1 MKNFLIK
8 NINYLLQSLVVL
20 LSVLLSFYIDDI
32 RTNNLNSNY
41 KNELVIDLQSIIDNE
56 LLQIKNIKKLQL
68 SCLKAAEE
76 LIFDLTTKSNLATK
90 LNDKQIATKLLLL
103 TERGSVSF
111 FNQSSLYDELI
122 STGSTRLIKS
132 DNFRYALSNTYNN
145 LNQRNIAVSRLI
157 DDYFF
162 NAIAR
167 INKHIIIV
175 SKEQEKTDGIVY
187 SDLVPT
193 YFKIDKDYYVSDD
206 FLGDI
211 NQLKTLVERY
221 IDMLNKLEE
230 SYQILRIYS
239 DEELS

>member
-1 MKNFLIK
+1 LKNFLIK
-8 NINYLLQSLVVL
+8 NINYFLQSLVVL

-32 RTNNLNSNY
+32 RTNKLNSNY
-41 KNELVIDLQSIIDNE
+41 KNELVLDLQSIIDSE
-56 LLQIKNIKKLQL
+56 LEQIKNIKTLQL
-68 SCLKAAEE
+68 SCLRAAED
-76 LIFDLTTKSNLATK
+76 LIFDITQLKSPIK

-111 FNQSSLYDELI
+111 FNQSSLYDELVN
-122 STGSTRLIKS
+122 TGSTRLIKS

-145 LNQRNIAVSRLI
+145 LNQRNLAVSRII

-175 SKEQEKTDGIVY
+175 SKEQEKTEGIVY

-193 YFKIDKDYYVSDD
+193 YFKINKDYYVSDD
-206 FLGDI
+206 FLGDL

-221 IDMLNKLEE
+221 IDMLNKLEQ
-230 SYQILRIYS
+230 SYQLLRIYS
-239 DEELS
+239 DEELN

>member
-76 LIFDLTTKSNLATK
+76 LIFDLTTQSNLATK

-193 YFKIDKDYYVSDD
+193 YFKIDKDYYFSDD

>member
-76 LIFDLTTKSNLATK
+76 LIFDLTTQSNSATK

-122 STGSTRLIKS
+122 NTGSTRLIKS
-132 DNFRYALSNTYNN
+132 DNFRYALSDTYNN

-175 SKEQEKTDGIVY
+175 SKEQEKTEGIVY

>member
-76 LIFDLTTKSNLATK
+76 IIFDLTNQSNPANK

-175 SKEQEKTDGIVY
+175 SKEQEKTEGIVY

-193 YFKIDKDYYVSDD
+193 YFKINKDYYVSDE

-221 IDMLNKLEE
+221 IDMLNKLDE
-230 SYQILRIYS
+230 SYQLLRIYS
-239 DEELS
+239 DEELN

>member
-76 LIFDLTTKSNLATK
+76 LIFDLTTQSNSATK

-122 STGSTRLIKS
+122 NTGSTRLIKS
-132 DNFRYALSNTYNN
+132 DNFRYALSDTYNN

-167 INKHIIIV
+167 INKHIIII
-175 SKEQEKTDGIVY
+175 SKEQEITDGIVY

-206 FLGDI
+206 FFG
-211 NQLKTLVERY
+211 
-221 IDMLNKLEE
+221 
-230 SYQILRIYS
+230 
-239 DEELS
+239 

>member
-76 LIFDLTTKSNLATK
+76 LIFDLTTQSNSATK

-122 STGSTRLIKS
+122 NTGSTRLIKS
-132 DNFRYALSNTYNN
+132 DNFRYALSDTYNN

-167 INKHIIIV
+167 INKHIIVI

-193 YFKIDKDYYVSDD
+193 YFKINKDYYVSDD

>member
-76 LIFDLTTKSNLATK
+76 IIFDLTNQSNPANK

-122 STGSTRLIKS
+122 NTGSTRLIKS
-132 DNFRYALSNTYNN
+132 DNFRYALSDTYNN

-193 YFKIDKDYYVSDD
+193 YFKINKDYYVSDD

>member
-76 LIFDLTTKSNLATK
+76 LIFDLTTQSNSATK

-122 STGSTRLIKS
+122 NTGSTRLIKS
-132 DNFRYALSNTYNN
+132 DNFRYALSDTYNN

-167 INKHIIIV
+167 INKHIIII
-175 SKEQEKTDGIVY
+175 SKEQEITDGIVY